1 MENKML
7 EESEELQQLHAKL
20 KAAYIARDRVLQMQ
34 SQTAAQDNSAEE
46 ERKLMSEM
54 AARNARDQEREDR
67 EARERKER
75 LWAARLETG
84 LTFSFAC
91 AFALFWRVKFFR
103 CLHFALVFSRT
114 CFHFHVTSEKQME
127 ANALA
132 RQREYEE
139 FLAQKI
145 EVDRVVAQMHA
156 EDAKAKAAREEK
168 QKESQAFIKQYLEE
182 RQRWKAEA
190 KAKEAAEMAVIAE
203 WNRKMEERLNALKA
217 TKAAKQGAQ
226 DEMFKR
232 VSAEIEA
239 NRKAREEMEQLLMDL
254 FVEENLAKAREAERQ
269 KELKKEAMR
278 VEMTEANL
286 KAKAYKAAQAAKEQ
300 QEEEAYRT
308 KLMEKFAADEK
319 LEQMSK
325 QKRHEKQLQYR
336 KTVDALVAE
345 RRAIYE
351 REKEMEAQALAEQA
365 QREIY
370 AKVCVVLVL
379 DYLDYIIGHPLLFSV
394 DCPPI
399 HLDCLFVYC
408 ASIIPADRRGPRA
421 TTLAV
426 GARRHVARLFAAVGA
441 QDQGRGRIGVWQG
454 LCRHVWLWRR
464 RLKLPTPRRVIPPR
478 LYDCLSTN
486 FLLLLL
492 HPCHIIL
499 LILGVPFSDTRVC
512 EDHSCAGRL
521 AFRNINL

>member
-1 MENKML
+1 MGGPFGDRFDILVRTRFTLVL
-7 EESEELQQLHAKL
+7 EVEIFLLPAFCT
-20 KAAYIARDRVLQMQ
+20 YI
-34 SQTAAQDNSAEE
+34 
-46 ERKLMSEM
+46 
-54 AARNARDQEREDR
+54 
-67 EARERKER
+67 
-75 LWAARLETG
+75 
-84 LTFSFAC
+84 LTDLRS
-91 AFALFWRVKFFR
+91 LS
-103 CLHFALVFSRT
+103 HS
-114 CFHFHVTSEKQME
+114 SEKQME

-370 AKVCVVLVL
+370 AKVGVELVL
-379 DYLDYIIGHPLLFSV
+379 DYLDYIIGHPLSFSV

-399 HLDCLFVYC
+399 HLDRLFVYC
-408 ASIIPADRRGPRA
+408 ASIIPADRRGTRA

-464 RLKLPTPRRVIPPR
+464 RLKYRHPGESFPRACVIV
-478 LYDCLSTN
+478 CTN
-486 FLLLLL
+486 ILLLLL
-492 HPCHIIL
+492 RPCHISI
-499 LILGVPFSDTRVC
+499 LILGVPFSDSRVC
-512 EDHSCAGRL
+512 EDHSCGGRL
-521 AFRNINL
+521 ALRNINL